1 MGSEPSPCCGSC
13 QMIANASHWHLI
25 YYAKTDPHTSQLLS
39 PSPDVSVKEP
49 RLRWGGRV
57 PHTCNLVGTL
67 DLVSS
72 CLQLSTSHLVR
83 MEGPQGGGQQ
93 QQTPRSAHAQ
103 IMAQMFLCGT
113 VWHTVENG
121 YLLWRLS
128 DCRCWQQSRLAPQDG
143 SHVKHTLSQLKLTHW
158 K

>member
-83 MEGPQGGGQQ
+83 MEGPQGGGGAAAADPQKC
-93 QQTPRSAHAQ
+93 TCSDHGTDVPLWHRVAHSGEWLPFVTAVWLQ
-103 IMAQMFLCGT
+103 VLAT
-113 VWHTVENG
+113 VTSRPSG
-121 YLLWRLS
+121 RLT
-128 DCRCWQQSRLAPQDG
+128 R
-143 SHVKHTLSQLKLTHW
+143 
-158 K
+158 